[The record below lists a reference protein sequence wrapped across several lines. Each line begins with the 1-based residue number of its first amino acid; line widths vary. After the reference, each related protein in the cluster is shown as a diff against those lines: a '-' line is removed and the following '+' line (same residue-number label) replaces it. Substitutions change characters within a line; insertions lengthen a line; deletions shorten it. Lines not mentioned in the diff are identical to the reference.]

1 MQSHAVTLSLGPCS
15 ILFYSCLEPQGASLL
30 EGGPT
35 AVLEET
41 VSRDVFPGPPQ
52 GWRATV

>member
-15 ILFYSCLEPQGASLL
+15 ILFYSRLEPQGASLL